1 MESVR
6 ARRSGRSAR
15 RWGGAL
21 ARRLDRVFTHARA
34 PTCGR
39 AKSAEG
45 GAAALR
51 IYERPAK
58 AQGWVGPRGA
68 SPVTPSA
75 QPSAVTASAPQR
87 AVGGGRRGARAFVV
101 RTLVLC
107 ALVRRY
113 CGADFDRTTAPA
125 SRERASERTKNGKNR
140 RFSLTFARKEGRGSL
155 GATPELPTISPKPQ
169 HSLPPRPSA
178 PPGAPG
184 RVTPVRTAPKPWR
197 DFQDLRFPSVRL
209 SSVDGTSRT
218 PPAQ

>member
-21 ARRLDRVFTHARA
+21 ARRLVRVFTHARA

-58 AQGWVGPRGA
+58 AQGGWGPVGRH
-68 SPVTPSA
+68 PSRR
-75 QPSAVTASAPQR
+75 QPSRPQR
-87 AVGGGRRGARAFVV
+87 LKGAAGGGRRGARAFVV

-125 SRERASERTKNGKNR
+125 SRERRTNERKNL
-140 RFSLTFARKEGRGSL
+140 RFSVILADLRTAGGKREPGSDSRGPDHLPPCPSIVSPRALAPRPVRL
-155 GATPELPTISPKPQ
+155 GA
-169 HSLPPRPSA
+169 
-178 PPGAPG
+178 
-184 RVTPVRTAPKPWR
+184 
-197 DFQDLRFPSVRL
+197 
-209 SSVDGTSRT
+209 
-218 PPAQ
+218 

>member
-1 MESVR
+1 MARSGFACRHLQRHKDARGEAMESVR

-21 ARRLDRVFTHARA
+21 ARRLVRVFTHARA

-58 AQGWVGPRGA
+58 AQDGWGPVGRH
-68 SPVTPSA
+68 
-75 QPSAVTASAPQR
+75 PSAVTASAPQR
-87 AVGGGRRGARAFVV
+87 GGGRRRARAFVV

-125 SRERASERTKNGKNR
+125 SRERASERTKKSQILADLRTEGGKR
-140 RFSLTFARKEGRGSL
+140 EPGSDSRG
-155 GATPELPTISPKPQ
+155 PD
-169 HSLPPRPSA
+169 HLPPA
-178 PPGAPG
+178 PA
-184 RVTPVRTAPKPWR
+184 
-197 DFQDLRFPSVRL
+197 
-209 SSVDGTSRT
+209 
-218 PPAQ
+218 